1 MATKLVRKPTTT
13 KTSVGKETVNQTVAR
28 AKAMLG
34 SAYDPNTKA
43 PSASRMKEISEQ
55 SFIKPEVKKAYDK
68 SVSAMALANTETPTL
83 PTPTVA
89 QKPGLDMGVINAG
102 LGQTDTT
109 GMFQIPEMTMSETAG
124 AGEKAAVDS
133 VNALGQQIQGYL
145 GLNKPEEGASEK
157 ALAKAREQAGVQ
169 AAQQEFNRYQNQINA
184 ITSQR
189 DAQILSLE
197 GQGRGQTQ
205 GFIGG
210 EQARISREAAIMALP
225 VQAQLA
231 AAQGNLE
238 QAKELMGQLYQAKSA
253 DIQADMTYRTNL
265 VNSLISFASSSQ
277 QAVLQAKLADNAQ
290 ASQIAQANLAYQ
302 RQLGLQALEYGQNN
316 LITGI
321 SAIDPK
327 SPTFEQDIAAYTS
340 KLRKPVAAGSA
351 PKPQNIGTS
360 DNPIWA
366 VYDSATNSFIPV
378 EGAGNASTPVQAGK
392 LIAGTEKI
400 DTIDSIL
407 GSSAIDSVVGT
418 SIFSRGAGTKGGVL
432 GRVVAGGTG
441 GALTGAAAGTVVPG
455 LGTAIGAIGGGIVGA
470 GLAALQGSKD
480 TMTGDRQDLI
490 SSVEQLRQQLTLD
503 KLTQAKAQG
512 ATFGALSDGE
522 RITLA
527 AAATKL
533 GTWAIKDGDDNV
545 IGYNASEK
553 SFKKEMDKIKYYSVL
568 DYARNGGDPTLKGA
582 IQAPDGTYGY
592 VDIDGN
598 VIPLLPY

>member
-68 SVSAMALANTETPTL
+68 SVSAMALANTESPIL

-89 QKPGLDMGVINAG
+89 QTPGLNLAVTNAS
-102 LGQTDTT
+102 LGQTDAS
-109 GMFQIPEMTMSETAG
+109 GMYQIPEMTVSETAG

-145 GLNKPEEGASEK
+145 GINKPEEGASEK

-169 AAQQEFNRYQNQINA
+169 QAQQEFNRYQNQINA

-253 DIQADMTYRTNL
+253 DIQADMSYRTNL

-277 QAVLQAKLADNAQ
+277 QTVLQAKLADNAQ
-290 ASQIAQANLAYQ
+290 ASQIAQQNLAYQ
-302 RQLGLQALEYGQNN
+302 RQLSERAFEYGQGN
-316 LITGI
+316 LVTNI
-321 SAIDPK
+321 SSIDPK
-327 SPTFEQDIAAYTS
+327 SPTFEQDLARVASQLKDPMLALQQEQARASIANTYDQIRARQDALNQAGVEAITANEKAQVEQVKAS
-340 KLRKPVAAGSA
+340 EKALEIRKALTDLQTMPGKSAA
-351 PKPQNIGTS
+351 
-360 DNPIWA
+360 
-366 VYDSATNSFIPV
+366 V
-378 EGAGNASTPVQAGK
+378 GAGFRK
-392 LIAGTEKI
+392 
-400 DTIDSIL
+400 
-407 GSSAIDSVVGT
+407 
-418 SIFSRGAGTKGGVL
+418 
-432 GRVVAGGTG
+432 
-441 GALTGAAAGTVVPG
+441 
-455 LGTAIGAIGGGIVGA
+455 AIGAIPFVSGDAIA
-470 GLAALQGSKD
+470 GSARADFEAAATRVKNL
-480 TMTGDRQDLI
+480 
-490 SSVEQLRQQLTLD
+490 LTLD
-503 KLTQAKAQG
+503 NLKLMSGVLSETDIKILETAGSNLANFSQSEESYNKEIQRVIDSMNRTVSNNGITEEQAAFWGVLAPEDIQ
-512 ATFGALSDGE
+512 TFNSLWE
-522 RITLA
+522 TL
-527 AAATKL
+527 
-533 GTWAIKDGDDNV
+533 
-545 IGYNASEK
+545 
-553 SFKKEMDKIKYYSVL
+553 
-568 DYARNGGDPTLKGA
+568 
-582 IQAPDGTYGY
+582 
-592 VDIDGN
+592 
-598 VIPLLPY
+598 